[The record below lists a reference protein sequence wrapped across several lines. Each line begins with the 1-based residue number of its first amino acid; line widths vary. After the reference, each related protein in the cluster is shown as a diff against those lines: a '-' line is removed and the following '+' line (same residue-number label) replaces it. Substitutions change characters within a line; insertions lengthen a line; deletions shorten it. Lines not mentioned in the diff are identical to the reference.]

1 MVGVDVLVHRND
13 EDVLA
18 RGFVVHFE
26 VVGIAVFE
34 RIAGCLQ
41 LFAIADGGLPGVKL
55 LVIDGEKDVLAW
67 LAVVAHG
74 VVAGVDL
81 GV

>member
-1 MVGVDVLVHRND
+1 M
-13 EDVLA
+13 
-18 RGFVVHFE
+18 HFE
-26 VVGIAVFE
+26 VVGVVAFE
-34 RIAGCLQ
+34 RIACRLQ

-67 LAVVAHG
+67 LAGVAHG